1 MLAPVMARRA
11 RRRTLAIVAAA
22 AALGAAGCGEQ
33 GIQLAEDDPNYEGAE
48 LFQQNC
54 SGCHSIEAA
63 GTQGSATDPNDRE
76 YVDGPNFDTRQEE
89 VDQVLYAIRNG
100 GFSSGPMPQNIVVGA
115 EAGAV
120 ADFVAKYSGR
130 EASRTPTPNQA
141 EPEGVEEGG
150 TP

>member
-54 SGCHSIEAA
+54 SGCHTIEAA

-76 YVDGPNFDTRQEE
+76 YVDGPNFDTRQEQ

-100 GFSSGPMPQNIVVGA
+100 GFSSGPMPQDIVVGEEAQKIA
-115 EAGAV
+115 E
-120 ADFVAKYSGR
+120 FVAANSGG
-130 EASRTPTPNQA
+130 EAA
-141 EPEGVEEGG
+141 GG
-150 TP
+150 G